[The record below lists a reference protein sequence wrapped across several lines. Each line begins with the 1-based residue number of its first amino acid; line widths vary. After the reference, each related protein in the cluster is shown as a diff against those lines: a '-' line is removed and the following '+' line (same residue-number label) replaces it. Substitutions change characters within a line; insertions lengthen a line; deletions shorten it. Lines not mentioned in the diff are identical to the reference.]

1 MAFVLKLPDS
11 RRMSARESS
20 TRTTTHLV
28 TVGFLLETTLNMT
41 VEMYHNQMAR
51 IAQTIAAG
59 ALAAYEQ
66 QGEKKPTLLPQKA
79 S

>member
-1 MAFVLKLPDS
+1 
-11 RRMSARESS
+11 
-20 TRTTTHLV
+20 
-28 TVGFLLETTLNMT
+28 MT